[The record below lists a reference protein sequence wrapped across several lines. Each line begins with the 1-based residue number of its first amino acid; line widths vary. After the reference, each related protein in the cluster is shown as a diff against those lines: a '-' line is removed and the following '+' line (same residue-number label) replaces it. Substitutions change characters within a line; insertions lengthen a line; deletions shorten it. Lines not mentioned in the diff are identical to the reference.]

1 MTHGVERR
9 HLNEASLR
17 SYLRSNVPID
27 QPIPGDPTLI
37 LFISPKRSEIGLRVP
52 FDGTGIIPDPGLKHI
67 RCEIVQNSERRYL
80 EIAVTRHDLFA
91 DAYPM
96 LCVIADRIQLQGL
109 SPEQA
114 LGDTVRSLAN
124 LIQSSHSLEI
134 EREVGLFGELIVLL
148 GLTRTIG
155 SKEALGAWLGP
166 RREEHDFALRGLNI
180 EVKTTRS
187 ERRIHWIE
195 SLTQLRPTGSQPL
208 WLVSCQITSAG
219 PGTGNRLPDLVRL
232 ARAEARDD
240 EDRAALEAHLE
251 QAGWRDR
258 FERTCQGPWAL
269 RTKPAA
275 FAVADDFPRLTPDQV
290 RRVAAREQIIRVRY
304 QIDLTDHTSSAPLPN
319 FLTDSLAEVEHV

>member
-1 MTHGVERR
+1 MTDTVERR
-9 HLNEASLR
+9 HLSEASLR

-27 QPIPGDPTLI
+27 QPIPGEPTLV

-52 FDGTGIIPDPGLKHI
+52 FDGTGIVHDPGLEHI
-67 RCEIVQNSERRYL
+67 RCGIAWNGGRRHL
-80 EIAVTRHDLFA
+80 EIAVTRRDLFA

-96 LCVIADRIQLQGL
+96 LCAIADRIQLQGL

-114 LGDTVRSLAN
+114 LGDTVRLLAN
-124 LIQSSHSLEI
+124 LIKSSHSLEI
-134 EREVGLFGELIVLL
+134 EREVGLFGELIVFL
-148 GLTRTIG
+148 GLTRTVG
-155 SKEALGAWLGP
+155 SKEALAAWLGP
-166 RREEHDFALRGLNI
+166 QREEHDFALCGLNI

-195 SLTQLRPTGSQPL
+195 SLTQLCPTGSRPL

-219 PGTGNRLPDLVRL
+219 PGAGNGLPDLVHL

-240 EDRAALEAHLE
+240 EDRAALEARLR

-269 RTKPAA
+269 RTKLAA
-275 FAVADDFPRLTPDQV
+275 FAVTDDFPRLTPDEV
-290 RRVAAREQIIRVRY
+290 RRVAAREQIVQVRY
-304 QIDLTDHTSSAPLPN
+304 QIDLTGRNPSAPLPE
-319 FLTDSLAEVEHV
+319 FLADILEEVDIV